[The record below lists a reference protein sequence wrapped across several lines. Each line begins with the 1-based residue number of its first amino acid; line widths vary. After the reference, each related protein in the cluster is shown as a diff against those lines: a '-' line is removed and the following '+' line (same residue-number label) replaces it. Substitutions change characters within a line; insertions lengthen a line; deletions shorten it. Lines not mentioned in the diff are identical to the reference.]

1 MKRLWASSKGFT
13 VLELLV
19 VITVIAILATI
30 VIVSYSGI
38 QERARDS
45 ERDSHVTQ
53 LKIAL
58 EKYFADNSQYPA
70 CGADGTSCNISGLA
84 TPLADYIEEIP
95 HDPRVDPDSLQDY
108 KYVRG
113 STGSGNSYGIK
124 VDYEAKPECKTGI
137 RVAASWWGA
146 GIPICS

>member
-53 LKIAL
+53 LKIAM
-58 EKYFADNSQYPA
+58 EKYFADNSQYPS
-70 CGADGTSCNISGLA
+70 CGTDGTSYNISCLA
-84 TPLADYIEEIP
+84 TPLANYIDEIP
-95 HDPRVDPDSLQDY
+95 HDPRVDPDSIQDY

-113 STGSGNSYGIK
+113 GTLGNAYGVK
-124 VDYEAKPECKTGI
+124 VDYEAKSECKTGI
-137 RVAASWWGA
+137 RVVASWWGV
-146 GIPICS
+146 GIPLCS